1 MHAEL
6 RTAVEASV
14 LKKADGNPSACSP
27 EVNRLPV
34 ALKAVAVA
42 VAASRLPLSSLRA
55 EEARAESAGVLSVR

>member
-1 MHAEL
+1 MHAGL
-6 RTAVEASV
+6 RTAVEVSLV

-42 VAASRLPLSSLRA
+42 ASRLPLSSLRA
-55 EEARAESAGVLSVR
+55 KEARAESAGVLSVR